1 MKFRDMEVEF
11 DIFDADDADAYEE
24 ALQKVREEGSKK
36 EDGETMGDVIRR
48 QCDAVFNFF
57 DDLFDDDFHKQLFGE
72 KTNLVECIEA
82 FRDFVKA
89 VEGQK
94 SQLVGLMAEVKA
106 DAPQVAPNRAA
117 RRAARHAKT

>member
-1 MKFRDMEVEF
+1 MEVEF